1 MLSQGLQGLLV
12 AIAATCL
19 LAVITAQAFNRL
31 YNHPLSKYPGPPL
44 AALTLWYRA
53 YYDIVKDG
61 GWSEHIGQLHTQ
73 YGMLLI
79 FLLYSSAQ
87 CLIH

>member
-1 MLSQGLQGLLV
+1 MLSQGLLGLLV
-12 AIAATCL
+12 TVAATCL
-19 LAVITAQAFNRL
+19 LVVITAQAFKRL

-53 YYDIVKDG
+53 YFDIVKDG
-61 GWSEHIGQLHTQ
+61 GWSEHLGQLHNQ

-79 FLLYSSAQ
+79 FLFYSSAQ
-87 CLIH
+87 WLIN